1 MQVADDVRTMLLG
14 RVGVTAVT
22 RRPIA
27 GKNQAGMST
36 RRAGEGLRASS
47 HFSDN
52 SIESSVRGLT
62 LGGGSGLY
70 RAEGALLGSGAR
82 DVPLAG
88 AFAFLSRHAMRKGSC
103 AWALF
108 ASVSPQ

>member
-1 MQVADDVRTMLLG
+1 
-14 RVGVTAVT
+14 
-22 RRPIA
+22 
-27 GKNQAGMST
+27 MST

-70 RAEGALLGSGAR
+70 RGS
-82 DVPLAG
+82 D
-88 AFAFLSRHAMRKGSC
+88 SSEI
-103 AWALF
+103 
-108 ASVSPQ
+108 SVSRSARLRFLGYLYVFFDIVVDVRLFVGL

>member
-70 RAEGALLGSGAR
+70 RVILKYI
-82 DVPLAG
+82 V
-88 AFAFLSRHAMRKGSC
+88 MV
-103 AWALF
+103 
-108 ASVSPQ
+108 SVCVMVCVTR

>member
-1 MQVADDVRTMLLG
+1 
-14 RVGVTAVT
+14 
-22 RRPIA
+22 
-27 GKNQAGMST
+27 MST

-70 RAEGALLGSGAR
+70 RDASPDGAICMA
-82 DVPLAG
+82 VI
-88 AFAFLSRHAMRKGSC
+88 
-103 AWALF
+103 
-108 ASVSPQ
+108 

>member
-1 MQVADDVRTMLLG
+1 
-14 RVGVTAVT
+14 
-22 RRPIA
+22 
-27 GKNQAGMST
+27 MST

-70 RAEGALLGSGAR
+70 RGSRPMPIAFVSFGLFHEITGDPEGVKCRFSLRSTILVAMSS
-82 DVPLAG
+82 LA
-88 AFAFLSRHAMRKGSC
+88 
-103 AWALF
+103 
-108 ASVSPQ
+108 

>member
-1 MQVADDVRTMLLG
+1 
-14 RVGVTAVT
+14 
-22 RRPIA
+22 
-27 GKNQAGMST
+27 MST

-70 RAEGALLGSGAR
+70 RVSALRAEWKSAPSLAAPSHHTTSHTHAQLSMSLM
-82 DVPLAG
+82 DPLQGPA
-88 AFAFLSRHAMRKGSC
+88 
-103 AWALF
+103 
-108 ASVSPQ
+108 PP